1 MAFIIRS
8 HTDCHCFFFFLADT
22 VEMIKHI
29 LILLLCLVCLCSP
42 RPQPGKLSLAGYD
55 DFVAESKLCNPPWC
69 FLSDVAVITCQICR
83 SKTDKVENY
92 YTLNTTQIH
101 SAYTR
106 NQHSLVK
113 CVCSHTYTHTH
124 TLSLVFFFF
133 HFLLAAERSHT
144 FSEQVLVQ
152 YFCRFH
158 GCLCRLKIYFHIE
171 LQFSKW
177 IYS

>member
-1 MAFIIRS
+1 
-8 HTDCHCFFFFLADT
+8 
-22 VEMIKHI
+22 MIKHI
-29 LILLLCLVCLCSP
+29 LILLLCLVCPCSP
-42 RPQPGKLSLAGYD
+42 RPQPGKLSLAGCD

-69 FLSDVAVITCQICR
+69 FLSDVAVIMCQIFR
-83 SKTDKVENY
+83 SKTDKVEND
-92 YTLNTTQIH
+92 YTLNITQIH
-101 SAYTR
+101 SAYTL

-113 CVCSHTYTHTH
+113 CVCSHTH
-124 TLSLVFFFF
+124 TLFHLFFFF

-158 GCLCRLKIYFHIE
+158 SCLCRLNIYFYIE

>member
-29 LILLLCLVCLCSP
+29 LILLLCLACLCSP

-124 TLSLVFFFF
+124 SFTCFFFF
-133 HFLLAAERSHT
+133 SIFFLQLNAPTLSQSR
-144 FSEQVLVQ
+144 
-152 YFCRFH
+152 Y
-158 GCLCRLKIYFHIE
+158 
-171 LQFSKW
+171 
-177 IYS
+177 

>member
-8 HTDCHCFFFFLADT
+8 HTDCHSFFCFLADT

-29 LILLLCLVCLCSP
+29 LTLLLCLVCLCSP

-55 DFVAESKLCNPPWC
+55 DFVAESKLCNPPC
-69 FLSDVAVITCQICR
+69 RFLSDVAVITCQICR

-101 SAYTR
+101 SVHTL

-113 CVCSHTYTHTH
+113 CVCSHTH
-124 TLSLVFFFF
+124 TLFHLFFFF
-133 HFLLAAERSHT
+133 FIFFLQLNAPTLSQSR
-144 FSEQVLVQ
+144 
-152 YFCRFH
+152 Y
-158 GCLCRLKIYFHIE
+158 
-171 LQFSKW
+171 
-177 IYS
+177 